1 MLPSDLQL
9 QIGTIINYNN
19 NITIANDDAHLGK
32 NEDVNEKITVHL
44 PYTQLPPPPPPPLP
58 PPPPSP
64 PPPPTPTTRENMKI
78 SLIVTGT
85 IVGIVALWWKKKD

>member
-44 PYTQLPPPPPPPLP
+44 PYTQLPPPPPQTP
-58 PPPPSP
+58 PPP

-78 SLIVTGT
+78 SLIVMGT